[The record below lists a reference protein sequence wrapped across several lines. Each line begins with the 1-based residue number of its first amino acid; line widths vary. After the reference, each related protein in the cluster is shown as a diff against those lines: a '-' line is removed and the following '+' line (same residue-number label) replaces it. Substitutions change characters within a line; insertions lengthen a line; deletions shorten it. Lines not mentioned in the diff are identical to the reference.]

1 MLLQGCS
8 RTRGHGY
15 HSSTWSCSCGLFIS
29 NNAIKPSEVPRRFP
43 FAAPLFGFSRMR
55 EPLCVCM
62 LIWSWNSSLIYYT
75 SGNKGSVHAQSS
87 VASSHKN
94 FYIVG
99 WIGYSQNFIPYTL
112 GIAETTECQRYM
124 LFLLIVVAILH
135 LQSHGVL
142 MGCPTICVDVFS
154 CGVYGSCSSL
164 SISS

>member
-15 HSSTWSCSCGLFIS
+15 YSSTWSCSCGLFIS

-43 FAAPLFGFSRMR
+43 FAAPLFGCSRVR

-62 LIWSWNSSLIYYT
+62 LIWSWNSSLIYCT
-75 SGNKGSVHAQSS
+75 SGNEGSVHAQSF

-94 FYIVG
+94 FYIAG
-99 WIGYSQNFIPYTL
+99 WIGYSQNLISYTL
-112 GIAETTECQRYM
+112 GIAETTEWQSYM
-124 LFLLIVVAILH
+124 LSFDCC
-135 LQSHGVL
+135 SHPSSPEPWGAYGL
-142 MGCPTICVDVFS
+142 SICVDVFS

>member
-15 HSSTWSCSCGLFIS
+15 YSSTWSCSCGLFIS

-43 FAAPLFGFSRMR
+43 FAAPLFGCSR
-55 EPLCVCM
+55 
-62 LIWSWNSSLIYYT
+62 
-75 SGNKGSVHAQSS
+75 GNEGSVHAQSF

-94 FYIVG
+94 FYIAG
-99 WIGYSQNFIPYTL
+99 WIGYSQNLISYTL
-112 GIAETTECQRYM
+112 GIAETTEWQSYM
-124 LFLLIVVAILH
+124 LSFDCC
-135 LQSHGVL
+135 SHPSSPEPWGAYGL
-142 MGCPTICVDVFS
+142 SICVDVFS